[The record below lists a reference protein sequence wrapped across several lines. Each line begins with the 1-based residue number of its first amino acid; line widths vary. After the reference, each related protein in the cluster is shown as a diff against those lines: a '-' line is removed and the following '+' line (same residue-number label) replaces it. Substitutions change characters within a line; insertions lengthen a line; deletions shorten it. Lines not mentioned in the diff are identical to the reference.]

1 MNSLLEFEMHL
12 PMMRECIAPLPRG
25 QAETLAQLQPQNRR
39 LQFAPIYL
47 LGFVHSFSGV
57 AMISRAMKISLST
70 LLTLPLTFLLVRPAE
85 AQQSRLN
92 DKIDSNIQDWL
103 GTYKHLHEN
112 PELSTQEKETSA
124 LVAFELKKLGYEVT
138 DHFGQYEIADAQA
151 YGVVA
156 VLKNGNGS
164 TVYVRTDMDALPVT
178 ENTGLPYASKVAVKR
193 ADGSQVGVMHA
204 CGHDLHITVF
214 LGTAKMLAESKSQW
228 SGTVVLIGQP
238 AEESVRGAAAML
250 RAGLFTKFPKPDY
263 ILALHDTPWVP
274 AGKVAYVDG
283 PILSASDSI
292 DITVRGYGGHGAAPQ
307 ATKDPIVIASEIVMM
322 LQTIVSREIDPL
334 EHVVVTVGSF
344 HSGTRYNIIPDDA
357 HLQLTVRTMTPQMRA
372 KVLAAITR
380 ITNGVAQAAGVP
392 DERKPIIEISK
403 DNVPATVND
412 AALTKR
418 VATAME
424 GSLGKENVVA
434 GKPIMA
440 SEDFSLF
447 ALTAPNPPT
456 MMFWLGAS
464 DPVKYKEAVENGTRL
479 PGPHSSEFAPLPEPA
494 IRTGVAAMTAAVI
507 SLLPK

>member
-1 MNSLLEFEMHL
+1 
-12 PMMRECIAPLPRG
+12 
-25 QAETLAQLQPQNRR
+25 
-39 LQFAPIYL
+39 
-47 LGFVHSFSGV
+47 
-57 AMISRAMKISLST
+57 
-70 LLTLPLTFLLVRPAE
+70 
-85 AQQSRLN
+85 
-92 DKIDSNIQDWL
+92 
-103 GTYKHLHEN
+103 
-112 PELSTQEKETSA
+112 
-124 LVAFELKKLGYEVT
+124 
-138 DHFGQYEIADAQA
+138 
-151 YGVVA
+151 
-156 VLKNGNGS
+156 
-164 TVYVRTDMDALPVT
+164 MDALPVT
-178 ENTGLPYASKVAVKR
+178 ENTGLPYACKVAVKR

-214 LGTAKMLAESKSQW
+214 LGTAKMFAESKSQW
-228 SGTVVLIGQP
+228 SGTVVLIGPP

-250 RAGLFTKFPKPDY
+250 RAGLFAKFPKPDY
-263 ILALHDTPWVP
+263 ILALHDTPWAP
-274 AGKVAYVDG
+274 ASKVAYVDG

-307 ATKDPIVIASEIVMM
+307 ATKDPVASEIVMM
-322 LQTIVSREIDPL
+322 LQTIVSRETDPL

-344 HSGTRYNIIPDDA
+344 HSGTRYNIIRIIPDDA

-424 GSLGKENVVA
+424 KSLGKENVVA
-434 GKPIMA
+434 GKPSMA

-464 DPVKYKEAVENGTRL
+464 DPVKYKDAVGTRL

-494 IRTGVAAMTAAVI
+494 IRTGVSAMTAAVI

>member
-1 MNSLLEFEMHL
+1 
-12 PMMRECIAPLPRG
+12 
-25 QAETLAQLQPQNRR
+25 
-39 LQFAPIYL
+39 
-47 LGFVHSFSGV
+47 
-57 AMISRAMKISLST
+57 MISRAIKISLST

-85 AQQSRLN
+85 AQQSQLN
-92 DKIDSNIQDWL
+92 DKTDSNIQDRL

-112 PELSTQEKETSA
+112 PELSTQKKETYA
-124 LVAFELKKLGYEVT
+124 LVASELKKLGYEVT
-138 DHFGQYEIADAQA
+138 DHFGQDEIADAQA

-214 LGTAKMLAESKSQW
+214 LGTANMLAESKSQG

-292 DITVRGYGGHGAAPQ
+292 DITVRGCGGHGAAPQ
-307 ATKDPIVIASEIVMM
+307 ATKDPVASEIVMI
-322 LQTIVSREIDPL
+322 LQTIVSRKTDPL

-344 HSGTRYNIIPDDA
+344 HSGTRYNIIRTIPDDA

-418 VATAME
+418 VATANGE
-424 GSLGKENVVA
+424 IPWQGKCRRRKTHHGQRRFQPLRAYNAESADDDVLVGSQRSHEV
-434 GKPIMA
+434 
-440 SEDFSLF
+440 
-447 ALTAPNPPT
+447 
-456 MMFWLGAS
+456 
-464 DPVKYKEAVENGTRL
+464 
-479 PGPHSSEFAPLPEPA
+479 
-494 IRTGVAAMTAAVI
+494 
-507 SLLPK
+507 

>member
-1 MNSLLEFEMHL
+1 MFRFVLNIHPLGLPLL
-12 PMMRECIAPLPRG
+12 P
-25 QAETLAQLQPQNRR
+25 TLAL
-39 LQFAPIYL
+39 A
-47 LGFVHSFSGV
+47 
-57 AMISRAMKISLST
+57 
-70 LLTLPLTFLLVRPAE
+70 LTFAVPVA
-85 AQQSRLN
+85 AQQSQLD

-124 LVAFELKKLGYEVT
+124 FVAGQLKKLGYEVT
-138 DHFGQYEIADAQA
+138 DHFGQYESAPDAQP

-156 VLKNGNGS
+156 ILKNGPGP

-178 ENTGLPYASKVAVKR
+178 ENTGLPYASKVKVKR
-193 ADGSQVGVMHA
+193 PDGSQVGVMHA
-204 CGHDLHITVF
+204 CGHDLHMTVF

-228 SGTVVLIGQP
+228 SGTVILIGQP
-238 AEESVRGAAAML
+238 AEETAGGASAML
-250 RAGLFTKFPKPDY
+250 RAGLYSKFPKPDY
-263 ILALHDTPWVP
+263 VLALHDTPWVP

-283 PILSASDSI
+283 PILSGADSV

-307 ATKDPIVIASEIVMM
+307 ATKDPIVIASEIVIM
-322 LQTIVSREIDPL
+322 LQTIVSRETDPL

-344 HSGTRYNIIPDDA
+344 HAGTKHNIIPDDA
-357 HLQLTVRTMTPQMRA
+357 HLQLTVRTMSPQMRA

-380 ITNGVAQAAGVP
+380 ITNGIAQAAGVP
-392 DERKPIIEISK
+392 EERKPIIEIGK
-403 DNVPATVND
+403 DNVPATIND

-418 VATAME
+418 VAVAME
-424 GSLGKENVVA
+424 KSLGKENVVA

-447 ALTAPNPPT
+447 ALTSPNPPI

-464 DPVKYKEAVENGTRL
+464 DPEKYKDAVENGARL

-494 IRTGVAAMTAAVI
+494 IHTGIAAMTTAVI
-507 SLLPK
+507 SLLQK